1 MAQAVEV
8 PCGAALFG
16 SPTRVREGEEFCAP
30 SQKGIT
36 ASRWLRRD
44 VGSRL
49 RFAPGVGCP
58 GRRYLANRSA
68 EHVAAGIGCDCC
80 ANGRSSRRPNRAPNG
95 TETAASDGTAAEPLR
110 RTAEPLELQLL
121 RWRDDQLAAEQFLQ
135 LLRVHPVVLA
145 VHERVCRTV
154 RGSRLFALGRPQWF
168 MLIARRKLTP
178 AVSMTRAWR
187 RGLIRPVLAGAT
199 LTALV
204 VMVGCGAAAG
214 TASAPT
220 PSIAPT
226 VEPTAVPTAAPTPT
240 ALPASF
246 GYLGATV
253 AQFKAAHGADSGP
266 GAICTAVNACFG
278 PSLVNDESG
287 PAPTYEFGNVS
298 VDGGIVSGY
307 SMNFAT
313 GTTIADAKAAVL
325 AWLPRD
331 TVTTLYKVDHNNGSC
346 VLWNLRSPTLARE
359 LGTPK
364 IGDPQGELGV
374 TLGYVTSDLTN
385 LYDPNNVEHADI
397 SVLPNS
403 PTDSC

>member
-1 MAQAVEV
+1 
-8 PCGAALFG
+8 
-16 SPTRVREGEEFCAP
+16 
-30 SQKGIT
+30 
-36 ASRWLRRD
+36 
-44 VGSRL
+44 
-49 RFAPGVGCP
+49 
-58 GRRYLANRSA
+58 
-68 EHVAAGIGCDCC
+68 
-80 ANGRSSRRPNRAPNG
+80 
-95 TETAASDGTAAEPLR
+95 
-110 RTAEPLELQLL
+110 
-121 RWRDDQLAAEQFLQ
+121 
-135 LLRVHPVVLA
+135 
-145 VHERVCRTV
+145 
-154 RGSRLFALGRPQWF
+154 
-168 MLIARRKLTP
+168 
-178 AVSMTRAWR
+178 MTRASR
-187 RGLIRPVLAGAT
+187 RGLIRLVLADAT

-204 VMVGCGAAAG
+204 VMVGCGAAAD
-214 TASAPT
+214 TASAPSS
-220 PSIAPT
+220 SIAPT
-226 VEPTAVPTAAPTPT
+226 VEPTTASTAAPAPT

-253 AQFKAAHGADSGP
+253 AQFTAAHGADSGP

-287 PAPTYEFGNVS
+287 PAQTYEFGNVS

-331 TVTTLYKVDHNNGSC
+331 TVTTLYQVGHNSGSC
-346 VLWNLRSPTLARE
+346 VLWNLRSPTLAGE

-385 LYDPNNVEHADI
+385 LYDPNNVEHADV
-397 SVLPNS
+397 SVLPNN